1 MKDKSMRMRVLVA
14 VVIVLSIW
22 IQQTLVR
29 AANAQCFPETG
40 FCINGRIKEF
50 WEQNG
55 GLPVFGYPIG
65 GEEQVKIE
73 GSQYT
78 VQRFERNRL
87 ELHPENERPY
97 DVLIGRLGVSRLKQQ
112 KRDWFT
118 FEKKGDTGGC
128 QVMQETGF
136 AVCGAFLKAFNVHGL
151 NLNNDKKISY
161 NESLALFGLPISD
174 AQIEKM
180 SDGNEYLVQWF
191 ERARFEYHPE
201 NPAPYDVLFG
211 LLGSE
216 VETFRTTVVPTNTPA
231 PTFIKLPTATISPYL
246 PPETLDTFRSQMP
259 LGGVWVAGATGMSVT
274 VMDFSYAGAGYGT
287 KYVTFRTLGMNL
299 TGGSDAVNG
308 VSVIDLEGNY
318 GTFAGYAG
326 CYRDCQKGET
336 WTFLIPANTAPAQII
351 ASIGGSRV
359 VVELRVWPR

>member
-1 MKDKSMRMRVLVA
+1 MKIRVFFAIVM
-14 VVIVLSIW
+14 VVLAGIVHTAPAS
-22 IQQTLVR
+22 
-29 AANAQCFPETG
+29 AASPQCFPETG
-40 FCINGRIKEF
+40 FCIDGRIKEF

-55 GLPVFGYPIG
+55 GLSVFGYPIG
-65 GEEQVKIE
+65 AEEQAKVE
-73 GSQYT
+73 GGTYT

-87 ELHPENERPY
+87 ELHPENPRPY
-97 DVLIGRLGVSRLKQQ
+97 DVLIGRLGAARLRQL

-118 FEKKGDTGGC
+118 FAKNGDTGGC
-128 QVMQETGF
+128 QVMPETGF
-136 AVCGAFLKAFNVHGL
+136 AVCGAFLNAFHEHGL
-151 NLNNDKKISY
+151 NLDTTKTYSEA
-161 NESLALFGLPISD
+161 ESLALFGLPISD
-174 AQIEKM
+174 AQTETL
-180 SDGNEYLVQWF
+180 SDGKQYLVQWF

-201 NPAPYDVLFG
+201 NQAPYDVLFG

-259 LGGVWVAGATGMSVT
+259 LGGVWVAGVTGMSVT